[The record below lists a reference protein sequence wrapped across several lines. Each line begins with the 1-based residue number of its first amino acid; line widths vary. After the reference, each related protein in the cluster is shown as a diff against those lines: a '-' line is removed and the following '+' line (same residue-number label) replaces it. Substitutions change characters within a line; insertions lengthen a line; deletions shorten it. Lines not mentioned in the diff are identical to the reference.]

1 MSNVIGARPPGWL
14 RPVALVA
21 LLWNLIGVAFYLGH
35 VGILGSPFVPPPSE
49 SAMPIWVTAAYA
61 VGVFAGA
68 VGTLGLLL
76 LQSWSRPVLWLSLL
90 ALIVDWGWIML
101 ASGAGIQPLGI
112 VVLVVAAL
120 LVWLASTAE
129 RKGWMD

>member
-1 MSNVIGARPPGWL
+1 MSNVIGARAPGWL

-21 LLWNLIGVAFYLGH
+21 LLWNLVGVAFYLGH
-35 VGILGSPFVPPPSE
+35 VGILGGPFVPPPSE

-68 VGTLGLLL
+68 VGTLGLAF

-120 LVWLASTAE
+120 LVWVASTAE
-129 RKGWMD
+129 KRGWMD